1 MKLHYLHLHDWT
13 IEENDMGTKK
23 FGLYEAIKLAKE
35 AHHEQMDKIGKPYI
49 HHPIA
54 VMLMR
59 DRERDDR
66 RCAP

>member
-1 MKLHYLHLHDWT
+1 
-13 IEENDMGTKK
+13 MGTKK